1 MFETL
6 DDQIRHDVEAESTRT
21 ERVLRWVVAIAVTV
35 VVLGG
40 LYFGVRLL
48 D

>member
-6 DDQIRHDVEAESTRT
+6 DDQMKHDTEAESTKTQRILR
-21 ERVLRWVVAIAVTV
+21 RVAALLVTV
-35 VVLGG
+35 LVLGG
-40 LYFGVRLL
+40 LYFAVRLL

>member
-6 DDQIRHDVEAESTRT
+6 DDHIRHDTEAESTRT
-21 ERVLRWVVAIAVTV
+21 ERLLRWALALVITV
-35 VVLGG
+35 LVLGG
-40 LYFGVRLL
+40 LYFGVKLL

>member
-6 DDQIRHDVEAESTRT
+6 DEKMKHDRDQESTKAQRLV
-21 ERVLRWVVAIAVTV
+21 RYAVALIATV

-40 LYFGVRLL
+40 LYFAVRLL

>member
-6 DDQIRHDVEAESTRT
+6 DEHIKKDTNAESTKT
-21 ERVLRWVVAIAVTV
+21 ERFLRWAIALIVTV

>member
-6 DDQIRHDVEAESTRT
+6 DDQIKHDVELESTRT
-21 ERVLRWVVAIAVTV
+21 ERILRWVVAIAVTV

>member
-6 DDQIRHDVEAESTRT
+6 DDQIRHDVEAETTRT
-21 ERVLRWVVAIAVTV
+21 ERILRWVVAIAVTV

>member
-6 DDQIRHDVEAESTRT
+6 DDHIKRDTEMESTKT
-21 ERVLRWVVAIAVTV
+21 ERFLRYAVALIATV

-40 LYFGVRLL
+40 LYFAVRLL